1 MKRAVVALAAAAFAV
16 NAALADVSWKGL
28 SEDRHVSGPKITAGD
43 LRGKVVLVD
52 CWGIHCPPCRA
63 LLPRMEKVW
72 KSFRHKPFVLVGS
85 HCQGRDDA
93 AIQKLVSDNNLTYPI
108 YQGFGLA
115 HGEPEFSG
123 IPFLYVVD
131 HRGKVVYS
139 GHGEREATA
148 ALVNAISE
156 LGVPP
161 SLLGDV
167 PLKKYKSLERQVA
180 WGRNATTVIERL
192 KSDVKRGRR
201 QFATDAEREQAD
213 EAEAILRAMAA
224 ARKEERAEIEDL
236 KESNPAEALKR
247 IKTLTD
253 TFPKDAAGYK
263 DELPELRRRAS
274 EFEAREKAKAREQ
287 AAAEKKK

>member
-1 MKRAVVALAAAAFAV
+1 MRKSIVALFVAASV
-16 NAALADVSWKGL
+16 SSSALAGAAWKGL
-28 SEDRHVSGPKITAGD
+28 SEENYYSGPKITAAD
-43 LRGKVVLVD
+43 LKGKVVLVD
-52 CWGIHCPPCRA
+52 CWGVNCPPCRR
-63 LLPRMEKVW
+63 LLPRMEELWRSYRNKG
-72 KSFRHKPFVLVGS
+72 FVLIGS
-85 HCQGRDDA
+85 HCQGRKPEQVA
-93 AIQKLVSDNNLTYPI
+93 ELVEKNKLTYPI
-108 YQGFGLA
+108 YDWAGLVDA
-115 HGEPEFSG
+115 PSSGGG

-131 HRGKVVYS
+131 HRGKVVYG

-192 KSDVKRGRR
+192 KADIKRGRR

-224 ARKEERAEIEDL
+224 ARKEEREEIEDL

-247 IKTLTD
+247 IKALTD

-263 DELPELRRRAS
+263 AELPELRRRAS